1 MLLKTFFLRYRAD
14 TGQAVKDI
22 KELDKTEQTRAKRK
36 KTDEQLEEK
45 AHVKKRRRSKE
56 TVEDTKKTAKAAE
69 ELKSVGKDTFDGL
82 ISGGG
87 RFASILGRMGPAG
100 IAAAVGVTAV
110 AGAVAIALRGVEQA
124 RLAAQDAVQL
134 GEQAYAARLSQG
146 ELIRL
151 QNQGRVRGLADE
163 QINQSAQGVYGRA
176 SEIRAAQRQAAI
188 DPASGFNNP
197 LIKMGNLMKKAG
209 VDISASLEVQM
220 EQQDKYLRSLVANGE
235 QQRALVEGVELFGRS
250 LADVKSVISTTEE
263 QVRLGALA
271 MAEESQMRRK
281 LQKDSEDLATAE
293 GILANERKKTEEQ
306 TSSKL
311 VPATKEFTEAM
322 TEWERA
328 IRPLKETWAELV
340 ASLISGLADLINAV
354 NFWKD
359 KTDDELAKEAGQEAY
374 NAAIISERGGP
385 RGVITPAGRARAE
398 QARKDAEA
406 KVLAELAAGRTKAM
420 EEQKARAPGLVEGAV
435 NLSGIAA
442 NTAEIEALREAI
454 ESDPNIDTQ
463 EEALTVLKEIRD
475 KSKEQGQVQKAQT
488 DLTKKIE
495 SNTAAI
501 INTGLEQAMALWAGS
516 AGKAGGVGGGAF
528 TGETRESYEQR
539 IQALRRINPNLPRQI
554 SEARA
559 TLGGMGSQASAVNKA
574 GIGSAAQG
582 KGGVTTGPVT
592 IHVES
597 KGEDGQAFG
606 RDVAKGFQDELAS
619 LVFEF
624 STPLVS

>member
-22 KELDKTEQTRAKRK
+22 NTLDKAEQMRAKHK
-36 KTDEQLEEK
+36 KTDEQAEEK
-45 AHVKKRRRSKE
+45 THAKKRRRAKE
-56 TVEDTKKTAKAAE
+56 TVEDAKKTTKATD
-69 ELKSVGKDTFDGL
+69 ELKKAGKDTFDNL

-87 RFASILGRMGPAG
+87 KFTSILGRMGPAG
-100 IAAAVGVTAV
+100 LAAAVGVTAV
-110 AGAVAIALRGVEQA
+110 AGAVTVALRGVEQA
-124 RLAAQDAVQL
+124 RQAALDAVQL

-163 QINQSAQGVYGRA
+163 QINQSAQGVYSRA

-209 VDISASLEVQM
+209 VDISASLETQM

-271 MAEESQMRRK
+271 MAQESQLRRQ

-293 GILANERKKTEEQ
+293 GILANERKKTEEHVN
-306 TSSKL
+306 SKL
-311 VPATKEFTEAM
+311 VPATEEFTKAM

-328 IRPLKETWAELV
+328 IRPLKETWAEFV
-340 ASLISGLADLINAV
+340 ADLIGGLTKLVELVTDLQKNMPEDTFTNAAKNATRAIPV
-354 NFWKD
+354 FGSIVSALD
-359 KTDDELAKEAGQEAY
+359 AKEQYEQFTGVAKPEAGPEAL
-374 NAAIISERGGP
+374 NIS
-385 RGVITPAGRARAE
+385 
-398 QARKDAEA
+398 
-406 KVLAELAAGRTKAM
+406 
-420 EEQKARAPGLVEGAV
+420 
-435 NLSGIAA
+435 NLTGTA
-442 NTAEIEALREAI
+442 AEIEELRKAI

-463 EEALTVLKEIRD
+463 DEALTVLKEIRD
-475 KSKEQGQVQKAQT
+475 KNTESGRVQKAQT
-488 DLTKKIE
+488 ELTKKIE
-495 SNTAAI
+495 ANTAAI
-501 INTGLEQAMALWAGS
+501 INTSLEQAMALWAGS

-559 TLGGMGSQASAVNKA
+559 TLGGMGSQASAINKA
-574 GIGSAAQG
+574 GVGSAAQG
-582 KGGVTTGPVT
+582 KGSVTTGPVT

-624 STPLVS
+624 SSPLVS